1 MQNISNLSLQTAN
14 WFFVGENDNVD
25 GENRVSIKSPFIVGR
40 DPNSDLYLEC
50 GSVSG
55 SHAQIVTDNDE
66 IWLEDLNSTNGTFVN
81 GKRVTEKCQL
91 NRDDTIQFGTAMFQ
105 IGNAEGETEN
115 ARTAKASDD
124 FEKLLMGNGVV
135 PFFQPIVR
143 LTDDCK
149 EILGYELLGRSHLLG
164 MRTPEQM
171 FAVASQ
177 LEKECELSLELRK
190 RGIKIADEFLPKE
203 FGLFVNTH
211 PSEIESEGLIKSL
224 SEIRNDHPDRS
235 ITIEVHESVLNKP
248 EPFRKLLAALE
259 NMDIQLAIHAFGS
272 GQVSMA
278 TLSEVI
284 PAIVK
289 FDMNLIRGI
298 ESASPSRR
306 RFVSALVEMMRDLG
320 VVPMA
325 EFVEEESEAKV
336 ILELGFALG
345 QGFYYGRP
353 TSIADCQ
360 GSTAEESGEVSDEV
374 EQTGN
379 SVSMVAANSDES
391 SPVEEDAEPMGV
403 DWLNDQPGH
412 FYTMQVM
419 SAISEEKAREFVATQ
434 TDQGKFIIYPKQGSS
449 RTLYIV
455 AFGVFEDRSSAKV
468 ASERFSDGSITP
480 WIKLISAAQSEVSN

>member
-1 MQNISNLSLQTAN
+1 MPTAMQNISNLSLQAAN

-105 IGNAEGETEN
+105 ISNAEGETEN
-115 ARTAKASDD
+115 AQTAKASDD
-124 FEKLLMGNGVV
+124 FEKLLMENGVV

-143 LTDDCK
+143 LTGDCK
-149 EILGYELLGRSHLLG
+149 EILGYELLGRSHLRG

-171 FAVASQ
+171 FAVASR
-177 LEKECELSLELRK
+177 LEKECELSRELRK
-190 RGIKIADEFLPKE
+190 RGIKIADESLPKE
-203 FGLFVNTH
+203 LGLFVNTH

-224 SEIRNDHPDRS
+224 GEIRNDHPDRS

-278 TLSEVI
+278 TLSLS
-284 PAIVK
+284 
-289 FDMNLIRGI
+289 LIHI
-298 ESASPSRR
+298 
-306 RFVSALVEMMRDLG
+306 
-320 VVPMA
+320 
-325 EFVEEESEAKV
+325 
-336 ILELGFALG
+336 
-345 QGFYYGRP
+345 
-353 TSIADCQ
+353 
-360 GSTAEESGEVSDEV
+360 
-374 EQTGN
+374 
-379 SVSMVAANSDES
+379 
-391 SPVEEDAEPMGV
+391 
-403 DWLNDQPGH
+403 
-412 FYTMQVM
+412 
-419 SAISEEKAREFVATQ
+419 
-434 TDQGKFIIYPKQGSS
+434 
-449 RTLYIV
+449 
-455 AFGVFEDRSSAKV
+455 
-468 ASERFSDGSITP
+468 
-480 WIKLISAAQSEVSN
+480 